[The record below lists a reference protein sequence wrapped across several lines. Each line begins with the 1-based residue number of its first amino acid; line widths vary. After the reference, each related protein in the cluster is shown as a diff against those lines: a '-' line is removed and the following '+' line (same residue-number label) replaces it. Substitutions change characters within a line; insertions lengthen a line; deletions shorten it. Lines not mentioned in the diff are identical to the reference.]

1 MCFCASLKASSTWKK
16 INEQSFFTKST
27 NGDTYIFKEVFAF
40 SFVENLSWN
49 NVRFNCGIIL

>member
-1 MCFCASLKASSTWKK
+1 MCFCASLKASSTW
-16 INEQSFFTKST
+16 SFFTKST

-40 SFVENLSWN
+40 SFVENVSWN